1 VQNIKGIIKNLGV
14 QCLEQEIREYA
25 LEIGFDDVGFTTADP
40 FPQLTEALEERKEG
54 YSWISNGLL
63 QLAHVADPKFVLPAA
78 RSIVVLIYDY
88 YKQGY
93 PQEFEG
99 RIGKSYQSRLYYGK
113 NRLFGN
119 RLRLFRDYLESKGM
133 EVGVRPAMAERQA
146 AARAGLGY
154 FGCNTFI
161 YSPGRGSYIG
171 IVAMAVS
178 GELEPTTAKIE
189 RTCLDD
195 CSRCVDACPTGALY
209 APYKMDPFR
218 CIAFN
223 SYGAGNFPGA
233 PEDILPE
240 IRPKMKGWIYGCDH
254 CQDACPHN
262 QARLKQ
268 KLVPDA
274 FLHEIVP
281 KFDLPILLNMDDRYF
296 FETVQQLMYGYIW
309 EKKFIQRNAAI
320 ALGNSGDEAA
330 IGPLSKALQ
339 DQQELVRRY
348 SAWALG
354 RIGGKKGK
362 AALEK
367 TLAGERESAVADE
380 IKAALENC

>member
-1 VQNIKGIIKNLGV
+1 LGV
-14 QCLEQEIREYA
+14 RRLEQEIREYA

-54 YSWISNGLL
+54 YSWISDGLL
-63 QLAHVADPKFVLPAA
+63 QLAHVADPKFVLPSA

-88 YKQGY
+88 YKQAY
-93 PQEFEG
+93 PPEFEG
-99 RIGKSYQSRLYYGK
+99 RIGKAYQSRLYPGK
-113 NRLFGN
+113 KRLFGS
-119 RLRLFRDYLESKGM
+119 RLRLIREFLESKGM
-133 EVGVRPAMAERQA
+133 EVGVRPAMPERQA
-146 AARAGLGY
+146 AVRAGLGN

-178 GELEPTTAKIE
+178 GELEPTTTQKE
-189 RTCLDD
+189 HTCPAD
-195 CSRCVDACPTGALY
+195 CNRCVEACPTGALY
-209 APYKMDPFR
+209 APYKMDPLR

-233 PEDILPE
+233 PEDIPPD
-240 IRPKMKGWIYGCDH
+240 IREKMGSWIYGCDH

-274 FLHEIVP
+274 FLQEMVP
-281 KFDLPILLNMDDRYF
+281 KFELSVLLNMDDQYF
-296 FETVQQLMYGYIW
+296 LETVQQLMYGYIW

-330 IGPLSKALQ
+330 VGPLGKALQ
-339 DQQELVRRY
+339 DQQEMVRKY

-354 RIGGKKGK
+354 RIGGKKSRV
-362 AALEK
+362 ALEK
-367 TLAGERESAVADE
+367 ALAGESEAAVTAE
-380 IKAALENC
+380 IKTALENC